1 LGILLACW
9 GAAAAAQEERA
20 PANPAAA
27 AQARRCAPAR
37 SSATIESGSLV
48 YGGRTY
54 RLYPETLAARP
65 DIPSPL
71 TAADGTELALV
82 TAIGGRYGIAPVTL
96 KSKERQCDADAAD
109 FPTLAATGLHAEAE
123 LDRTQAISGR
133 LLAEIETLARP
144 GRLSDDGFLAAGES
158 ILSVLKADNRIV
170 AALGLTHPDLAR
182 PLFHIWNLMN
192 IDLELDRW
200 NMALHRWGNIVA
212 LRSHGRTVK
221 LVAGDTKGGQLSIF
235 ADGIEG
241 SFWIEI
247 TGEITAQERAFLN
260 KQYGRLG
267 EGEMDRLVR
276 ALTRIRTGEIQPHY
290 ITWYGFYEGR
300 TPWRTD
306 PITIAFV
313 FGLRTLEQI
322 ENALPGRLHEVL
334 MTRFAEG
341 RWESG
346 R

>member
-1 LGILLACW
+1 
-9 GAAAAAQEERA
+9 
-20 PANPAAA
+20 
-27 AQARRCAPAR
+27 
-37 SSATIESGSLV
+37 
-48 YGGRTY
+48 
-54 RLYPETLAARP
+54 
-65 DIPSPL
+65 
-71 TAADGTELALV
+71 
-82 TAIGGRYGIAPVTL
+82 
-96 KSKERQCDADAAD
+96 
-109 FPTLAATGLHAEAE
+109 
-123 LDRTQAISGR
+123 
-133 LLAEIETLARP
+133 
-144 GRLSDDGFLAAGES
+144 
-158 ILSVLKADNRIV
+158 
-170 AALGLTHPDLAR
+170 
-182 PLFHIWNLMN
+182 MN

-290 ITWYGFYEGR
+290 ITWYGFYEGK

-322 ENALPGRLHEVL
+322 ENAMPGRLHEVL